1 MCVSERKHRGFP
13 LSVCLLLVWR
23 NIYHPGQNSKS
34 AVLFYKLVTQVGK
47 DCCRLYANTQHPRF
61 LSASSSHSAEKYFWH
76 ILSVSFVNQR
86 MRCWKAHSTVKPLP
100 STRPNNLPDKS
111 WAHSSGSQ
119 VKRAACSR
127 SPTFWSFSSLK
138 STYTSLCGLVTECLL
153 ESGRQSC
160 VKDVPGINNRWLFVF
175 ILASGFCYRMQQDGG
190 FMKESLGET
199 LREGF
204 SCVYNDWGEPITG

>member
-1 MCVSERKHRGFP
+1 MCQWKKTQRFPSICLPLIGLKKYLSLRTQQQICSTVLQACYSGWKRLLQAICKYTASEVP
-13 LSVCLLLVWR
+13 LSF
-23 NIYHPGQNSKS
+23 Q
-34 AVLFYKLVTQVGK
+34 F
-47 DCCRLYANTQHPRF
+47 
-61 LSASSSHSAEKYFWH
+61 HSAEKYFWH
-76 ILSVSFVNQR
+76 ILPVSFVNQR

-111 WAHSSGSQ
+111 WAHSSGNQ
-119 VKRAACSR
+119 VKRAVCSR

-138 STYTSLCGLVTECLL
+138 STHTALCGLVTECLL

-160 VKDVPGINNRWLFVF
+160 VKDVPGINTRWLFVF

-199 LREGF
+199 RREGF
-204 SCVYNDWGEPITG
+204 SCVYTDWGEPIMG

>member
-61 LSASSSHSAEKYFWH
+61 LPLSFQLTLGREVLLTYSFCQFCKSKNEMLESS
-76 ILSVSFVNQR
+76 
-86 MRCWKAHSTVKPLP
+86 CTVKPLP
-100 STRPNNLPDKS
+100 FTRPNNLPDKS
-111 WAHSSGSQ
+111 WAHSSGIQ
-119 VKRAACSR
+119 VRRAVCSR

-138 STYTSLCGLVTECLL
+138 STYTALCGLVTECLL
-153 ESGRQSC
+153 ESGRHSC
-160 VKDVPGINNRWLFVF
+160 VKDVPGINTRWL
-175 ILASGFCYRMQQDGG
+175 
-190 FMKESLGET
+190 SL
-199 LREGF
+199 F
-204 SCVYNDWGEPITG
+204 